1 VTARLAPRRRSRL
14 AGHRVRVF
22 AVSAMAAVTVAGC
35 GTRTRTTYEAL
46 APPGDLSE
54 VTTTTTSTTVA
65 TTAAT
70 TIVPTTTVP
79 TELVALYFVGIGQL
93 RRTERSRP
101 RGVSVSE
108 VLDLLAAGPDPAS
121 PTLRSA
127 IPATP
132 RVLNRVTV
140 SGGVATVDLNP
151 AVRDLPRS
159 EQSFAF
165 GQIVLTLTERP
176 GVGQVRFTLG
186 GSPLAAFLPDGSQR
200 DAPVAKEDYQILLSS
215 PPSTTTAPAG
225 TSAGPTTSVGP
236 TSVPAASV
244 PAASVPGASVPGA
257 SVPGTTAPAGTPP
270 GPGQ

>member
-1 VTARLAPRRRSRL
+1 VTRSDDRRASGAARRAAGTQLIAP
-14 AGHRVRVF
+14 
-22 AVSAMAAVTVAGC
+22 VTVAVAVMVAVTAGC
-35 GTRTRTTYEAL
+35 GAQPRVAYEPL
-46 APPGDLSE
+46 VPPADLSE
-54 VTTTTTSTTVA
+54 VTTTTTSTTIA

-79 TELVALYFVGIGQL
+79 TELVAVYFVGTGQL

-101 RGVSVSE
+101 RGVSVSD
-108 VLDLLAAGPDPAS
+108 VLDLLAAGPDTAS
-121 PTLRSA
+121 PSLRSA

-151 AVRDLPRS
+151 AVRDLTRS

-215 PPSTTTAPAG
+215 PPSTTTTAPG
-225 TSAGPTTSVGP
+225 TSAGPSTSVGP
-236 TSVPAASV
+236 TSVP
-244 PAASVPGASVPGA
+244 GTT
-257 SVPGTTAPAGTPP
+257 VPGTTVPGTTVPAGAPP
-270 GPGQ
+270 STGQ